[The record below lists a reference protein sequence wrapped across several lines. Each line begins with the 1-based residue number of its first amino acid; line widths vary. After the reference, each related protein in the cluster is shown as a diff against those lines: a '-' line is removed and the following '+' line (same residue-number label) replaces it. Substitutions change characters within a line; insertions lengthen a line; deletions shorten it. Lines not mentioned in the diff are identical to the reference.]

1 MIYRRHD
8 IRLRKKALTAETV
21 GWTRA
26 VRDASG
32 PPSLASGP
40 SCRHR
45 MRFNRFSLANA
56 SRRTLLA
63 LMLLALSGCVAIAQT
78 SDPTAPPAEQ
88 PAYAALAAKYLSST
102 MADRA
107 SFSNFEISGL
117 RWVHALKGWSWLAC
131 VHFVDRGRLRT
142 YALFIQNDDVTD
154 GRYAVQSDSCG
165 LQSYTPFD
173 LVTGVL
179 GRPTAP
185 RLPALY

>member
-8 IRLRKKALTAETV
+8 IRLDKNGPTAETV
-21 GWTRA
+21 GRTRA

-32 PPSLASGP
+32 PPPLAAGP

-45 MRFNRFSLANA
+45 MRFNHSLANA
-56 SRRTLLA
+56 SRGTLLA
-63 LMLLALSGCVAIAQT
+63 LMLLALPGCVQSAQT
-78 SDPTAPPAEQ
+78 SEAAAPPAEQ
-88 PAYAALAAKYLSST
+88 PAYATLAAKYFSST
-102 MADRA
+102 MADRT
-107 SFSNFEISGL
+107 SFENFEISGL

-131 VHFVDRGRLRT
+131 VHFMDHGRLRT
-142 YALFIQNDDVTD
+142 YALFIQNDDVID

-165 LQSYTPFD
+165 SQSYTPFD